1 MGKADIMQAPT
12 SDIVVHAGA
21 HCCGA
26 EEYQRFLG
34 ANRAALTAA
43 GYDLA
48 YPGRGGAPGGT
59 FDCGFPEPRHQG
71 ISLDAIVGAIA
82 TALADLGAEGRG
94 LILSEHDLAGHMAS
108 LLAGRFYP
116 VALKRAEALRQALG
130 RPVDRLVVAIRP
142 YEDLFAC
149 AWRRFALDRQM
160 EPFAEYVPAMAGFSG
175 GWTETVTALR
185 DGLEAGRVT
194 VLVGPQHPLDLMAH
208 LVPGLRLADPVVL
221 PEAPAITDSAI
232 AMIQRHYGQGAR
244 FAPGQRDR
252 ILAFHA
258 TQPQVAPETGF
269 AATQLTALRARYA
282 EDLDRLAGL
291 AGVELVAGAVSAVA
305 AE

>member
-1 MGKADIMQAPT
+1 MQAPT

-26 EEYQRFLG
+26 EEFQRFLG
-34 ANRAALTAA
+34 ANRAALAA
-43 GYDLA
+43 SGYNLA
-48 YPGRGGAPGGT
+48 YPGRGGAAGGT
-59 FDCGFPEPRHQG
+59 FDCAFPEPRHQG
-71 ISLDAIVGAIA
+71 IALDAIVDVIKA
-82 TALADLGAEGRG
+82 ALADLGAEGRG
-94 LILSEHDLAGHMAS
+94 LILSEHDLAGHMAP
-108 LLAGRFYP
+108 LLGGRFYP
-116 VALKRAEALRQALG
+116 AALKRAEALRRALG
-130 RPVDRLVVAIRP
+130 RPVDRLVIVIRP
-142 YEDLFAC
+142 YEALFAC

-160 EPFAEYVPAMAGFSG
+160 EPFAEYIPAMAGFSG

-194 VLVGPQHPLDLMAH
+194 VLVGQQHPTDLIAH
-208 LVPGLRLADPVVL
+208 LVPGLQLADPVVL
-221 PEAPAITDSAI
+221 PEAPAVTDSAI

-244 FAPGQRDR
+244 FAAGQRDR

-258 TQPQVAPETGF
+258 NQPQLTTGTGF
-269 AATQLTALRARYA
+269 AAPQLAALRARYA

-291 AGVELVAGAVSAVA
+291 AGVDLVAGALPAVA